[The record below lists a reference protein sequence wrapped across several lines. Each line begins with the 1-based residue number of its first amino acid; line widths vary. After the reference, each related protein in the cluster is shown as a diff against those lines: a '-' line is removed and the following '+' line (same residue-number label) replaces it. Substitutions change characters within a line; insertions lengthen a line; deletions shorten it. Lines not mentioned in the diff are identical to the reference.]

1 MSKRCSQNRKYGRE
15 IIIICSTI
23 ILLCVGIIGYL
34 QYNNSYSNQ

>member
-15 IIIICSTI
+15 I